1 MLGAAILRLNE
12 LLSDYKEINLPPNRL
27 NLDSAIVLLRL
38 AGNVSISG
46 ISEILRMQGYPY
58 DSTGMISQRLKDF
71 GARLPNTLDLG
82 KPTVVF
88 YLSDEIY
95 ASGLPILVTIDPV
108 STAILKIELASN
120 CQADTWKKHFQSIE
134 RNDISAQGLASDRGV
149 GIVQG
154 YQMFQDN
161 LIWCSDHFHEFCGL
175 TKLLRT
181 LESLAYEAI
190 AKETERFRVFNNA
203 RTESNLQK
211 RLEDYEEAKADC
223 EKKINN
229 YQHVRDVLELLF
241 PALYF
246 FDLKTGEHRQKA
258 KVKAEL
264 LTLMDLLDQ
273 LKLDKLQQET
283 KAIRSHIDD
292 ICICYQ
298 QVEDICQPLSKRVSK
313 ENLEMIGLAWQHD
326 HQSHQH
332 KGARKKYH
340 QTECGVWLEIVTQL
354 LGKNAQ
360 ELINK
365 AFEEFNGMVRTSS
378 LIEMVNSQIR
388 PYINECKAQ
397 ISQEHLNLIM
407 FYHNYHQ
414 YKSGKRKGKAPIE
427 LLTKTKLEKDW
438 LELLFEMISQIEQ

>member
-1 MLGAAILRLNE
+1 MLGAALLCLNE
-12 LLSDYKEINLPPNRL
+12 LLSDYKEIDVPPNRL

-46 ISEILRMQGYPY
+46 ISEILRMQGYPN
-58 DSTGMISQRLKDF
+58 DSTGMISQRLKNF
-71 GARLPNTLDLG
+71 GACVPSTLDLG
-82 KPTVVF
+82 KPTEVF

-95 ASGLPILVTIDPV
+95 ACGLPILVTIDPV
-108 STAILKIELASN
+108 STAILKIELASH

-134 RNDISAQGLASDRGV
+134 RNDIFARGLASDRGV

-154 YQMFQDN
+154 YQLFHDN
-161 LIWCSDHFHEFCGL
+161 LIWCSDHFHEFRGL

-181 LESLAYEAI
+181 LESQAYDAITKEA
-190 AKETERFRVFNNA
+190 ERFRIFNNA
-203 RTESNLQK
+203 RSESNLQK
-211 RLEDYEEAKADC
+211 QCEAFEEAKADC
-223 EKKINN
+223 EKKVADF
-229 YQHVRDVLELLF
+229 QHVEDVLGLLF
-241 PALYF
+241 PSLYF
-246 FDLKTGEHRQKA
+246 FDLKTGEYRQST

-264 LTLMDLLDQ
+264 LTLMDLLD
-273 LKLDKLQQET
+273 LLTLDKLQSET

-298 QVEDICQPLSKRVSK
+298 QVEDICQQLSQTISK
-313 ENLEMIGLAWQHD
+313 ENLEMLGLAWQHD

-332 KGARKKYH
+332 KGERKKYH
-340 QTECGVWLEIVTQL
+340 QNESAVWLEIVTPL
-354 LGKNAQ
+354 LGKHAGA
-360 ELINK
+360 LINR

-388 PYINECKAQ
+388 PYINECKGQ

-407 FYHNYHQ
+407 FYHNYHH

-427 LLTKTKLEKDW
+427 LLTKTTLEKDW
-438 LELLFEMISQIEQ
+438 LELLFEAISQAEQ

>member
-1 MLGAAILRLNE
+1 MIGAAVLCLNE
-12 LLSDYKEINLPPNRL
+12 LLSDYQEIDLPPHRL

-38 AGNVSISG
+38 AGNVSLSG
-46 ISEILRMQGYPY
+46 ISEILRMQGYQNY
-58 DSTGMISQRLKDF
+58 SASMISQRLKDF
-71 GARLPNTLDLG
+71 GSRLPSTLNLN
-82 KPTVVF
+82 KPITIF

-95 ASGLPILVTIDPV
+95 TCGLPILVTIDPV

-120 CQADTWKKHFQSIE
+120 CQSDTWKAHFKSIE
-134 RNDISAQGLASDRGV
+134 KNKIFSQGLASDRGV
-149 GIVQG
+149 GIVKG
-154 YQMFQDN
+154 YQQFQSN
-161 LIWCSDHFHEFCGL
+161 LIWCSDHFHEFRGL

-181 LESLAYEAI
+181 LESQAYDAVTKEA
-190 AKETERFRVFNNA
+190 ERFQVFNNA

-211 RLEDYEEAKADC
+211 QLEAFEEAKVDC
-223 EKKINN
+223 EKKMAN
-229 YQHVRDVLELLF
+229 YQHVEDVLALLF

-273 LKLDKLQQET
+273 LELDKLQRET
-283 KAIRSHIDD
+283 KAIRNHIDD

-298 QVEDICQPLSKRVSK
+298 QVEDIFQRLSQTIAK

-332 KGARKKYH
+332 KGAHKKYH
-340 QTECGVWLEIVTQL
+340 ESERDGWLEIVTPL
-354 LGKNAQ
+354 LGKNANA
-360 ELINK
+360 LIER

-378 LIEMVNSQIR
+378 LIEMVNSLIR
-388 PYINECKAQ
+388 PYINECKGQ
-397 ISQEHLNLIM
+397 MSQEHLNLIM

-414 YKSGKRKGKAPIE
+414 YKSGKRKAKAPIE
-427 LLTKTKLEKDW
+427 LLMKMKLEKDW
-438 LELLFEMISQIEQ
+438 LELLFETISQTE

>member
-1 MLGAAILRLNE
+1 MIGAAMLCLNE
-12 LLSDYKEINLPPNRL
+12 LLSDYKEIDFLPNRL
-27 NLDSAIVLLRL
+27 DLDSTIVLLRL
-38 AGNVSISG
+38 AGNVSLSG
-46 ISEILRMQGYPY
+46 ISEILRTQGYAN
-58 DSTGMISQRLKDF
+58 DSTGMISQRLTDF
-71 GARLPNTLDLG
+71 GARLPNTLNLG

-108 STAILKIELASN
+108 STAILKIELSSN

-134 RNDISAQGLASDRGV
+134 SNGISARGLASDRGV

-154 YQMFQDN
+154 YQLFHDN
-161 LIWCSDHFHEFCGL
+161 LVWCSDHFHEFRGL

-181 LESLAYEAI
+181 LESQAYEAI
-190 AKETERFRVFNNA
+190 TREAERFRVFNNA

-211 RLEDYEEAKADC
+211 QLEAFEEAKVDC
-223 EKKINN
+223 EKKMAT
-229 YQHVRDVLELLF
+229 YQYVEDVLELLF

-246 FDLKTGEHRQKA
+246 FDLNTGEHRQKT

-273 LKLDKLQQET
+273 LELDKLQKET

-298 QVEDICQPLSKRVSK
+298 QVEDIFQRLSQTIAK

-332 KGARKKYH
+332 KGAHKKYH
-340 QTECGVWLEIVTQL
+340 KSERDGWLEIVTPL
-354 LGKNAQ
+354 LGKNANA
-360 ELINK
+360 LIER

-378 LIEMVNSQIR
+378 LIEMVNSLIR
-388 PYINECKAQ
+388 PYINECKGQ

-414 YKSGKRKGKAPIE
+414 YKSGKRKAKAPIE
-427 LLTKTKLEKDW
+427 LLMKMKLEKNW
-438 LELLFEMISQIEQ
+438 LELLFETISQTK

>member
-1 MLGAAILRLNE
+1 MIGAATLCLNE
-12 LLSDYKEINLPPNRL
+12 LLSDYQEIDLPPHRL

-38 AGNVSISG
+38 AGNVSLSG
-46 ISEILRMQGYPY
+46 ISEILRMQGYPNY
-58 DSTGMISQRLKDF
+58 SASMVSERLKDF
-71 GARLPNTLDLG
+71 GSRLPDTLNLYRSIM
-82 KPTVVF
+82 TF

-95 ASGLPILVTIDPV
+95 ACGLPILVTIDPV
-108 STAILKIELASN
+108 STAILKIELSSN
-120 CQADTWKKHFQSIE
+120 CQSNTWKAHFKSIE
-134 RNDISAQGLASDRGV
+134 SNDIFSQGLASDRGV
-149 GIVQG
+149 GIVKG
-154 YQMFQDN
+154 YQQFQSN

-181 LESLAYEAI
+181 LESQAYDAITHEA
-190 AKETERFRVFNNA
+190 ERLRVFNNA

-211 RLEDYEEAKADC
+211 QLEAFEKAKVDC
-223 EKKINN
+223 EKKVAN
-229 YQHVRDVLELLF
+229 YQHVEDVLERLF

-264 LTLMDLLDQ
+264 LTLMDRLDQ

-298 QVEDICQPLSKRVSK
+298 QVEEIFQRLSQTIAK

-332 KGARKKYH
+332 KGERKKYH
-340 QTECGVWLEIVTQL
+340 ENERDVWLEIVTPL
-354 LGKNAQ
+354 LGKNANV
-360 ELINK
+360 LIAR

-378 LIEMVNSQIR
+378 LIEMVNSLIR
-388 PYINECKAQ
+388 PYINECKGQ

-427 LLTKTKLEKDW
+427 LLMKKKLEKSW
-438 LELLFEMISQIEQ
+438 LELLFETISQTE

>member
-1 MLGAAILRLNE
+1 MIGAATLCLNE
-12 LLSDYKEINLPPNRL
+12 LLSDYQEIDLPPHRL

-38 AGNVSISG
+38 AGNVSLSG
-46 ISEILRMQGYPY
+46 ISEILRMQGYPNY
-58 DSTGMISQRLKDF
+58 SASMVSERLKDF
-71 GARLPNTLDLG
+71 GSRLPDTLNLYRSIM
-82 KPTVVF
+82 TF

-95 ASGLPILVTIDPV
+95 ACGLPILVTIDPV
-108 STAILKIELASN
+108 STAILKIELSSN
-120 CQADTWKKHFQSIE
+120 CQSNTWKAHFKSIE
-134 RNDISAQGLASDRGV
+134 SNDIFSQGLASDRGV
-149 GIVQG
+149 GIVKG
-154 YQMFQDN
+154 YQQFQSN

-181 LESLAYEAI
+181 LESQAYEAI
-190 AKETERFRVFNNA
+190 TREAERFRVFNNA

-211 RLEDYEEAKADC
+211 QLEAFEEAKVDC
-223 EKKINN
+223 EKKMAN
-229 YQHVRDVLELLF
+229 YQHVENVLERLF

-246 FDLKTGEHRQKA
+246 FDLKTGEHRQKS

-273 LKLDKLQQET
+273 LELDKLQQET

-298 QVEDICQPLSKRVSK
+298 QVEDIFQKLSQTIVK

-332 KGARKKYH
+332 KGAHKKYH
-340 QTECGVWLEIVTQL
+340 ENERDGWLEIVTPL
-354 LGKNAQ
+354 LGKNANA
-360 ELINK
+360 LIER

-378 LIEMVNSQIR
+378 LIEMVNSLIR
-388 PYINECKAQ
+388 PYINECKGQ
-397 ISQEHLNLIM
+397 MSQEHLNLIM
-407 FYHNYHQ
+407 FYHNHHQ

-427 LLTKTKLEKDW
+427 LLMKKKLEKSW
-438 LELLFEMISQIEQ
+438 LELLFETISQTE

>member
-1 MLGAAILRLNE
+1 MIGAAVLCLNE
-12 LLSDYKEINLPPNRL
+12 LLSDYQEIDLPPHRL

-38 AGNVSISG
+38 AGNVSLSG
-46 ISEILRMQGYPY
+46 ISEILRMQGYQNY
-58 DSTGMISQRLKDF
+58 SASMISQRLKDF
-71 GARLPNTLDLG
+71 GYRLPNTLNLNR
-82 KPTVVF
+82 PITVF

-95 ASGLPILVTIDPV
+95 ACGLPILVTIDPV

-120 CQADTWKKHFQSIE
+120 CQSDTWKAHFKSIE
-134 RNDISAQGLASDRGV
+134 RNDIFSQGLASDRGV

-154 YQMFQDN
+154 YQQFQSN
-161 LIWCSDHFHEFCGL
+161 LIWCSDHFHEFRGL

-181 LESLAYEAI
+181 LESQAYEAI
-190 AKETERFRVFNNA
+190 TREAERFRVFNNA

-211 RLEDYEEAKADC
+211 QLEAFEEAKVDC
-223 EKKINN
+223 EKKMAN
-229 YQHVRDVLELLF
+229 YQHVEDVLALLF

-258 KVKAEL
+258 EVKAEL

-273 LKLDKLQQET
+273 LELDKLQKET

-292 ICICYQ
+292 ICVCYQ
-298 QVEDICQPLSKRVSK
+298 QVEDIFQKLSQTIVK

-332 KGARKKYH
+332 KGAHKKYH
-340 QTECGVWLEIVTQL
+340 ENERDVWLEIVTPL
-354 LGKNAQ
+354 LGKNANA
-360 ELINK
+360 LIER

-378 LIEMVNSQIR
+378 LIEMVNSLIR
-388 PYINECKAQ
+388 PYINECKGQ

-414 YKSGKRKGKAPIE
+414 YKSGKRKAKAPIE
-427 LLTKTKLEKDW
+427 LLMKMKLEKNW
-438 LELLFEMISQIEQ
+438 LELLFETISQTN